1 MADKLRL
8 IPNSP
13 PEVPKPS
20 LAKTWAEKNDDIKIK
35 PDCVYCGEPVRPGDP
50 RAPMQQDAHH
60 ECGLRSVV
68 GGLNHLT
75 GACSCCGGDQE
86 PDPPGLSRREAAI
99 VAAALWRHRN
109 SVQARGPR

>member
-1 MADKLRL
+1 MVDSVPIGKGALRNGL
-8 IPNSP
+8 CAFP
-13 PEVPKPS
+13 
-20 LAKTWAEKNDDIKIK
+20 A
-35 PDCVYCGEPVRPGDP
+35 DCVYCGDPVRPGDP
-50 RAPMQQDAHH
+50 RAPMQQDAHL

>member
-1 MADKLRL
+1 MADVVPIGKGALRNGFCAA
-8 IPNSP
+8 P
-13 PEVPKPS
+13 
-20 LAKTWAEKNDDIKIK
+20 LA
-35 PDCVYCGEPVRPGDP
+35 CVYCGEPVRPGDP
-50 RAPMQQDAHH
+50 RAPMQEDAHF

-68 GGLNHLT
+68 GGLNHLMGT
-75 GACSCCGGDQE
+75 CSCCGGDQE